1 MKENFPVH
9 HPRPGIY
16 LTCVNPEDCRD
27 SSYVKGSHNPRPVIY
42 GVSTFP
48 QGFVEHDPRTCPVPR
63 TSTFQTLEEFYS
75 QDFLQTF
82 TDCLKLSDFSTRG
95 AKAMGFSSTKFFEGS
110 SVSGGGERV
119 LANLLGAT
127 LEYPY
132 ECCMHPSFYI
142 ANVRGLQRNTPYYNP
157 LFTTVHDFNCFA
169 EDGCFSFGSLK
180 NVQEE
185 GGLGNTPYDFPKAS
199 PRSVMWYMQNA
210 IASVQLDDTNVDKDF
225 WEDGVVGNIEAIGG
239 TLEHGGL
246 PDVLAVNAPS
256 TKNLGG
262 NAALFQA
269 IRHSYGATDTPSQA
283 AQKSFGF
290 FSCPSTINA
299 TGQTSEPPWNTNLMY
314 PVPDSWALSAT
325 PGELDCCTRG
335 TDYTLAPPGS
345 FVEGGQG
352 EIPQN
357 LSSFLENCET
367 QTLEEDYIPQ
377 TVSPLT
383 CSNYHCLESS
393 YCQSLLK
400 RACKDF
406 STEHAPPDFNYG
418 GYCTRWRNW
427 ASNNYAAIQ
436 PGQRTASAYPNNT
449 GVKNP
454 PPTFNNTAVSYPS
467 GAYMS
472 SVDQSVF
479 SLIDACSSTDFSQPQ
494 PLEILDQC
502 RGLLSVTSQQ
512 TTFPRLRPLTF
523 DTPIQYSHEVVTP
536 YTVDSSN
543 NQIDILLTYTAYVYK
558 NDSTLINNLINT
570 GNTAG
575 FSLLQQQTLLNS
587 FIVVPQI
594 ENVVS
599 LTTIFLDNIVA
610 LDSLTFYNS
619 VRENF
624 NLKLSTIS
632 QFIYDTTPAP
642 PIGSITVPIGEA
654 ESYNCLHQSDNN
666 DYNTYFCKFIFSS
679 FSLPFIDHSFDKISW
694 DSNGSISVVHNFINN
709 SDYYSTIPPPFED
722 QDGNLIG
729 PGFTDSITF
738 INYNNRL
745 ENISFLYDPI
755 NVFWNS
761 IMDNYNL
768 SDYNPNRLNIWVYN
782 NNSGCAN
789 NNNNQFCYLLN
800 SFQNFVFTKN
810 TTDANSIVS
819 LNDPIQK
826 QRLDEK
832 ITVVFNPNLSQF
844 LGLDRQG
851 NSVSVILN
859 PYNSISCNKTF
870 TANKSLP
877 ISPFPGTPFTFSSPL
892 STQSPTNDITPFN
905 LINSS
910 QFWLTN
916 TTPIPIYSLSVLN
929 YSSNRFIVTFNPPS
943 NPSSPL
949 MPGESVSVNVLDP
962 SFPDNSGSYSG
973 VPILFYDA
981 GVGGWQNNFQSPDFP
996 VLGGFLSARGI
1007 DISTQNSYG
1016 NGERFSSYSS
1026 DNNLDFGEDF
1036 QGTISTILTYY
1047 ANQNLYS
1054 TGEANSGGVAA
1065 ISQMFLAPL
1074 I

>member
-1 MKENFPVH
+1 MSLFTRLFSFPMKENFPVH

-48 QGFVEHDPRTCPVPR
+48 QGFVKHDPRTCSVPR

-132 ECCMHPSFYI
+132 ECCMQPSFYI

-180 NVQEE
+180 NVQGE
-185 GGLGNTPYDFPKAS
+185 GALGNTPYDFPKAS

-225 WEDGVVGNIEAIGG
+225 WEDGVVGNVEAIGG

-246 PDVLAVNAPS
+246 PGVLAVNAPS

-269 IRHSYGATDTPSQA
+269 IKHSFGSTDTPSQA
-283 AQKSFGF
+283 AQKSFGV

-335 TDYTLAPPGS
+335 TDYTLAQPGS

-357 LSSFLENCET
+357 LLSFLENCET
-367 QTLEEDYIPQ
+367 QTFYLGGESIEGPDADIYDPK
-377 TVSPLT
+377 TVSPLS

-543 NQIDILLTYTAYVYK
+543 NQIDFYLTYTQLNYTTSNPSAQGSSDPVHFI
-558 NDSTLINNLINT
+558 NRLINRNANNGT
-570 GNTAG
+570 
-575 FSLLQQQTLLNS
+575 TLRETNQPILSYN
-587 FIVVPQI
+587 ITPQI

-599 LTTIFLDNIVA
+599 FSINLDNIV
-610 LDSLTFYNS
+610 SLNS
-619 VRENF
+619 TSFFQKVQENF
-624 NLKLSTIS
+624 NLQISKYNGNFDQKFFTTSQQTI
-632 QFIYDTTPAP
+632 QIP
-642 PIGSITVPIGEA
+642 PINQNGNCPNVNFKTVTLAKTNHYLASISWVGNSITVA
-654 ESYNCLHQSDNN
+654 ETIINTR
-666 DYNTYFCKFIFSS
+666 DYTNKPDAY
-679 FSLPFIDHSFDKISW
+679 PF
-694 DSNGSISVVHNFINN
+694 
-709 SDYYSTIPPPFED
+709 YE
-722 QDGNLIG
+722 
-729 PGFTDSITF
+729 PG
-738 INYNNRL
+738 YENRL
-745 ENISFLYDPI
+745 ENLFFLYDPRLVI
-755 NVFWNS
+755 WNS
-761 IMDNYNL
+761 SIDFSNQNCGQAG
-768 SDYNPNRLNIWVYN
+768 DYTPIQTFCGYSNPFYTTSICWSIPGVLNN
-782 NNSGCAN
+782 
-789 NNNNQFCYLLN
+789 
-800 SFQNFVFTKN
+800 FQGFVFDQASN
-810 TTDANSIVS
+810 LVDVFDTTNLARVD
-819 LNDPIQK
+819 D
-826 QRLDEK
+826 RLA
-832 ITVVFNPNLSQF
+832 VVFSPSLGSF
-844 LGLDRQG
+844 LGLGAQG
-851 NSVSVILN
+851 NSVTINLN
-859 PYNSISCNKTF
+859 PLKGGTLNFIGAKSIPVT
-870 TANKSLP
+870 T
-877 ISPFPGTPFTFSSPL
+877 GTVTTFSQYLGPNN
-892 STQSPTNDITPFN
+892 PDAPITPFN
-905 LINSS
+905 LINHAE
-910 QFWLTN
+910 FWLTN

-929 YSSNRFIVTFNPPS
+929 YSGNNLTVSLVPPP
-943 NPSSPL
+943 NPSTPL
-949 MPGESVSVNVLDP
+949 LPGFSVTVEITDP
-962 SFPDNSGSYSG
+962 SDPDNSGSFSAT
-973 VPILFYDA
+973 PILFYDS

-1016 NGERFSSYSS
+1016 NGERFNSYSS